1 MYTLDTFYQSKA
13 WVNLM
18 KVIRLARVN
27 EQGDIICAHCGEP
40 IVRAYDC
47 IGHHIIELT
56 EENVNN
62 AEISLNPDN
71 VMLVHHKCHNRIHE
85 KLAYGRK
92 EIYLVY
98 GSPLSGKTTWVDEVR
113 VDGDL
118 IIDMDNI
125 WQCVSGCDRYVK
137 PGRLNAVVFGM
148 RDYLLECVKYRRGR
162 WQHAYIVGG
171 YPLIGERE
179 RLCKE
184 LGAREIFIDTPREE
198 CVRRLNE
205 SDDGREILTW
215 MNYIDEWWRR
225 YAPRVY

>member
-1 MYTLDTFYQSKA
+1 MYRLDTFYQSKA
-13 WVNLM
+13 WVNLVSVL
-18 KVIRLARVN
+18 KIERVN
-27 EQGDIICAHCGEP
+27 HNGDIICEHCGEP

-56 EENVNN
+56 EENVNDV
-62 AEISLNPDN
+62 EISLNPKN

-125 WQCVSGCDRYVK
+125 WQCVSGCERYKK
-137 PGRLNAVVFGM
+137 PGRLNSVVFGM
-148 RDYLLECVKYRRGR
+148 RDYLLECVRYRRGK
-162 WQHAYIVGG
+162 WQHAYVVGG
-171 YPLIGERE
+171 YPLISERE
-179 RLCKE
+179 RLCRE
-184 LGAREIFIDTPREE
+184 LGAREIFIDTSREE

-205 SDDGREILTW
+205 CTDGREIITW

-225 YAPRVY
+225 YAPRAY